1 MLVGLRSKTSLEYI
15 KRKVSPADFPGVQ
28 SVMSNALVKLQRKEQ
43 MVIPRSLREEAGV
56 AEGTLLKV
64 AVVKGGQFL
73 VTPQFTIDR
82 SVIADRHKD
91 PKQAFR
97 ELAQVVAEIRQEA
110 KEKGID
116 KMPMSE
122 INAAVAAARKA
133 LQKKT
138 AKRRVK

>member
-1 MLVGLRSKTSLEYI
+1 
-15 KRKVSPADFPGVQ
+15 
-28 SVMSNALVKLQRKEQ
+28 MSNALVKLQRKGQ

-97 ELAQVVAEIRQEA
+97 ELARVVAEIR
-110 KEKGID
+110 
-116 KMPMSE
+116 
-122 INAAVAAARKA
+122 RKP
-133 LQKKT
+133 KKKAST
-138 AKRRVK
+138 RCP